1 MNDKANNQI
10 EKLADRLMKESSLE
24 SPSMDFTSQVMA
36 KVDALAKSDVTTYRP
51 LISKRVWTIVAIV
64 MVASVVYL
72 MFNGANEES
81 ILASVDLSV
90 LSENKLTNA
99 FSGLNFSRTIAYA
112 VGILALMMAVQVP
125 LLMGYFEKKLS
136 LKA

>member
-1 MNDKANNQI
+1 
-10 EKLADRLMKESSLE
+10 ESSLE

-72 MFNGANEES
+72 LFNGANEES
-81 ILASVDLSV
+81 LLASLDLSV

>member
-36 KVDALAKSDVTTYRP
+36 KVDALAKSDVTAYRP

-64 MVASVVYL
+64 MIASVVYL

-112 VGILALMMAVQVP
+112 VGILALMMA
-125 LLMGYFEKKLS
+125 
-136 LKA
+136 

>member
-1 MNDKANNQI
+1 
-10 EKLADRLMKESSLE
+10 MKESSLE

-51 LISKRVWTIVAIV
+51 LISKQVWTIVAIV
-64 MVASVVYL
+64 LVASVVYL
-72 MFNGANEES
+72 LFNGANEES
-81 ILASVDLSV
+81 LLTSVYLSV